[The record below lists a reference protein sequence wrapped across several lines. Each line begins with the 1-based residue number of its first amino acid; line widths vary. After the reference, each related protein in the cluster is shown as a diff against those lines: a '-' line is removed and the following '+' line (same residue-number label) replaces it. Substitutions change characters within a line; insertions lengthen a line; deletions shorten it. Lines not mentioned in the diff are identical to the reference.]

1 MNEFRS
7 ALRNGEV
14 NQVVRPAAK
23 KENCRRRVAADT
35 GLTNILI
42 PRGER
47 RTTNQRREDRFRG
60 VVERATVI
68 FRRKKVL
75 AKIVNLSGSGLMLE
89 APIEPRIG
97 EKLRVEFEGFES
109 LYGQVCWVRD
119 GRCGIDLGD
128 GAIQLD

>member
-7 ALRNGEV
+7 ALKAGEL
-14 NQVVRPAAK
+14 NQVLRPTNAK
-23 KENCRRRVAADT
+23 ESCRRDSLERSLA
-35 GLTNILI
+35 GILI

-60 VVERATVI
+60 VVERATVLY
-68 FRRKKVL
+68 RRKKIL
-75 AKIVNLSGSGLMLE
+75 AKVVNVSGSGLMIE

-97 EKLRVEFEGFES
+97 EKLRVDFEGFEP
-109 LYGQVCWVRD
+109 LIGQVCWVRD

>member
-23 KENCRRRVAADT
+23 KENCRRHPA
-35 GLTNILI
+35 GISLTSILI
-42 PRGER
+42 PRVER

-60 VVERATVI
+60 VVERATVT
-68 FRRKKVL
+68 FRRKKIL
-75 AKIVNLSGSGLMLE
+75 AKVVNVSSSGIMIE

-97 EKLRVEFEGFES
+97 EKLRVDFDGFEP
-109 LYGQVCWVRD
+109 LLGVICWARE
-119 GRCGIDLGD
+119 GRFGLDLGD

>member
-7 ALRNGEV
+7 ALRKGEV

-23 KENCRRRVAADT
+23 KENCRRRLEDIS
-35 GLTNILI
+35 LTSILI

-60 VVERATVI
+60 VVERATVT

-75 AKIVNLSGSGLMLE
+75 AKVVNLSGSGLMLE

>member
-7 ALRNGEV
+7 ALRSGELS
-14 NQVVRPAAK
+14 QVVQPAAK
-23 KENCRRRVAADT
+23 KERCRRDARESSLA
-35 GLTNILI
+35 GILI
-42 PRGER
+42 PREER
-47 RTTNQRREDRFRG
+47 RTNNQRREDRFRG
-60 VVERATVI
+60 VVERATVT

-75 AKIVNLSGSGLMLE
+75 TKVVNLSGSGLMLE

-97 EKLRVEFEGFES
+97 EKLRVDFEGFEP

>member
-7 ALRNGEV
+7 ALRAGEL

-23 KENCRRRVAADT
+23 KENCRRRAADT
-35 GLTNILI
+35 SLTNILI

-60 VVERATVI
+60 VVERATVT

-75 AKIVNLSGSGLMLE
+75 AKVVNLSGSGLMLE

-97 EKLRVEFEGFES
+97 EKLRVEFEGFEP

-128 GAIQLD
+128 GAIRLD

>member
-7 ALRNGEV
+7 ALQKGEV
-14 NQVVRPAAK
+14 NQVVRSPAK
-23 KENCRRRVAADT
+23 KENCRRRVADT
-35 GLTNILI
+35 SLSKILI

-60 VVERATVI
+60 VVDRATVT

-75 AKIVNLSGSGLMLE
+75 AKVVNLSGSGIMLE
-89 APIEPRIG
+89 APLEPRIG
-97 EKLRVEFEGFES
+97 EKLRVEFDGFES

-128 GAIQLD
+128 GAIKLD

>member
-1 MNEFRS
+1 MNAFRS
-7 ALRNGEV
+7 ALKAGEV
-14 NQVVRPAAK
+14 SQVVRPAAK
-23 KENCRRRVAADT
+23 KESCRRGSHDVSLSA
-35 GLTNILI
+35 ILI

-60 VVERATVI
+60 VVERATVT
-68 FRRKKVL
+68 FRRKKILSKV
-75 AKIVNLSGSGLMLE
+75 VNLSGSGIMLE

-97 EKLRVEFEGFES
+97 EKLRVDFEGFEP